1 MVRSTEYIKD
11 IRAFRIADLD
21 DKISKRYERQY
32 NKDIKNINPY
42 GAFLTTLPSIIQ
54 KIIMFS
60 PVKKS
65 VLNREI
71 KLLKK
76 YEIQISKECDR
87 TIFVAQKEA
96 NELNNIL
103 GQNKAVAIPIGV
115 DINYYSYR
123 ICGSSVDIIGFLGA
137 MDVSHNEAAVIH
149 FIDDIFPIIHESK
162 PDTKFLV
169 IGGGVSERLK
179 KYENENIIFTGRVVD
194 VRKYLQKCSSLLTVC
209 LHS

>member
-1 MVRSTEYIKD
+1 
-11 IRAFRIADLD
+11 
-21 DKISKRYERQY
+21 
-32 NKDIKNINPY
+32 
-42 GAFLTTLPSIIQ
+42 
-54 KIIMFS
+54 MFS

-65 VLNREI
+65 GLNREI

-76 YEIQISKECDR
+76 YEIQISK
-87 TIFVAQKEA
+87 
-96 NELNNIL
+96 
-103 GQNKAVAIPIGV
+103 

-194 VRKYLQKCSSLLTVC
+194 VRKY
-209 LHS
+209 